1 MHSLVP
7 SKVFFVKG
15 AGRHADRLNSFE
27 EALRDAGIQMFNLV
41 TVSSIIPHRCEI
53 VPAPKGLKFL
63 EPGEIVFC
71 VMARTSTNKAVPIS
85 ASIGCALPKDRNSY
99 GYLSEYHSAGDS
111 GKNAGDYAEG
121 LAASMLASALGKK
134 SPKIA
139 RKTNFTQTA
148 MGKEGVWTT
157 VVSAAVFVLPDGIAK
172 RKE

>member
-15 AGRHADRLNSFE
+15 VGRHADRLNSFE

-41 TVSSIIPHRCEI
+41 TVSSIIPLHCEI
-53 VPAPKGLKFL
+53 VPASKGLKCL

-71 VMARTSTNKAVPIS
+71 VMARTSTNKAAPIS
-85 ASIGCALPKDRNSY
+85 ASIGCALPADKNSY
-99 GYLSEYHSAGDS
+99 GYLSEYHSSSDS
-111 GKNAGDYAEG
+111 EKKAGDYAEG

-134 SPKIA
+134 SPRISKT
-139 RKTNFTQTA
+139 TNFTQTA
-148 MGKEGVWTT
+148 MGKEGVWTI